1 MTPFASG
8 DLLERLSS
16 EVREC
21 TLCALSQTRKN
32 VVAGEGPRSPDIM
45 FIGEAP
51 GRHEDSVGKPFI
63 GSAGRILD
71 AALSKAGIDRSGVFI
86 TNVVK
91 CRPPNNR
98 RPTSQERLACR
109 GYLERQMLILSPK
122 IICILGSTA
131 YHSLLGGKSITAD
144 RGKIVKRD
152 GIRFFLTIHPAS
164 VIYNKSLLPDL
175 ENDMLSL
182 AAEVRDGR
190 RLDKK
195 TSKRRNKKQPPP
207 RKIGS
212 K

>member
-109 GYLERQMLILSPK
+109 GHLERQMLILSPK

-131 YHSLLGGKSITAD
+131 YHSLLGGKSIVAD

-152 GIRFFLTIHPAS
+152 GIRFFLTVHPAS
-164 VIYNKSLLPDL
+164 VIYNKSLLTDL

-195 TSKRRNKKQPPP
+195 TTTRRNRKQPPP

>member
-32 VVAGEGPRSPDIM
+32 VVAGEGPTSPDIM

-51 GRHEDSVGKPFI
+51 GRREDSVGKPFI

-109 GYLERQMLILSPK
+109 GHLERQMLILSPK

-131 YHSLLGGKSITAD
+131 YHSLLGGKSIIAD
-144 RGKIVKRD
+144 RGKVVKRD
-152 GIRFFLTIHPAS
+152 GVRFFLTVHPAS
-164 VIYNKSLLPDL
+164 VIYNKSLLTDL

-182 AAEVRDGR
+182 ATEVRAGR
-190 RLDKK
+190 GIDKK
-195 TSKRRNKKQPPP
+195 TTTRRNNKQPPP

>member
-51 GRHEDSVGKPFI
+51 GRREDSLGTPVI

-71 AALSKAGIDRSGVFI
+71 AALSKAGINRSGVFI

-109 GYLERQMLILSPK
+109 GHLERQMLILSPK

-131 YHSLLGGKSITAD
+131 YHSLLGGKSIIAD

-164 VIYNKSLLPDL
+164 VIYNKSLLTDL

-182 AAEVRDGR
+182 AAAVRDGR